1 MLQGTKDLKVILPT
15 GGLIYTGHKQQHN
28 KFSQMDCEMQNN
40 AEEANPRD
48 REKRDRSNS
57 FHLRQAEAP
66 SARGAGW
73 RVDGKEPSLL
83 PSS

>member
-1 MLQGTKDLKVILPT
+1 
-15 GGLIYTGHKQQHN
+15 
-28 KFSQMDCEMQNN
+28 MQNN